1 MIFTVERLSNPEIE
15 PMTLEEGRLA
25 LSEFAGVTDRDAEI
39 AALITAAREWV
50 EGFTGRTLIDTAW
63 RLSLESEVGDP
74 PSSVNGILL
83 RRSPV
88 IEVTRVDR
96 GADTEED
103 EIDIAGYVVRDA
115 RTKFPRLFA
124 IGGSSLTPTAGGVL
138 RVTFRAGYADMS
150 DSSGSAADVPER
162 YRTAMKWFML
172 ANYDPDEQSE
182 ARLERAEAIIRPE
195 CADYGF
201 A

>member
-15 PMTLEEGRLA
+15 PMTLAEARLA

-39 AALITAAREWV
+39 TALITAAREWV

-63 RLSLESEVGDP
+63 RLSLESETGDP

-88 IEVTRVDR
+88 LEVTRVDT
-96 GADTEED
+96 GDADED
-103 EIDIAGYVVRDA
+103 EIDVANYVVRDA
-115 RTKFPRLFA
+115 RTKFPRLVA
-124 IGGSSLTPTAGGVL
+124 IGGTSLAPTAGGVL
-138 RVTFRAGYADMS
+138 RITFRAGYADLS

-162 YRTAMKWFML
+162 FRTAMKWFML

-182 ARLERAEAIIRPE
+182 ARLERAEQIIRPE